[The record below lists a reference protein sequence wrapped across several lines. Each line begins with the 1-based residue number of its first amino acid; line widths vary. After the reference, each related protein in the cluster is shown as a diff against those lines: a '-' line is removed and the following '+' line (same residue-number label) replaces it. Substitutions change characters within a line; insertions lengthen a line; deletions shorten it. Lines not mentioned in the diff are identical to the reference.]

1 MLNPNQLVTSWREPL
16 SSLENI
22 YDRRMVPLGKREP
35 GVYLVEAVSDS
46 LRAYTIVVV
55 TDLAMVEKSSPNGE
69 LLVYAVDRRTGE
81 PRSDTQVELVKAR
94 KTIAAGRT
102 NSEGVF
108 RTKITKTADEEL
120 GDPDIP
126 ASRQ

>member
-1 MLNPNQLVTSWREPL
+1 
-16 SSLENI
+16 LENV
-22 YDRRMVPLGKREP
+22 YDRRLVPLGKREP
-35 GVYLVEAVSDS
+35 GVYLVEAVGDE

-81 PRSDTQVELVKAR
+81 PRPDTQVELVKAR

-102 NSEGVF
+102 NSDGVSHKGF
-108 RTKITKTADEEL
+108 SEIIR
-120 GDPDIP
+120 
-126 ASRQ
+126 